1 VPAGTMPEAARVRGY
16 EARPRGPHFAP
27 LQDRL

>member
-1 VPAGTMPEAARVRGY
+1 MPEAARVRGY